1 MATTTNY
8 SFPTPDD
15 TDLVK
20 DGASAIRSFGTA
32 VDTQIKDLNPGTTA
46 GDIDYYTTSTA
57 KARIGIGT
65 AGQVL
70 TVNSG
75 ATAPE
80 WGAPPAAGADWSLLN
95 AGGTSLTGATTITV
109 SGISAKDKIM
119 ILIQNASSVNTA
131 ATFGVRLNTD
141 TGSNYTIHGI
151 ENEILSTYNNNN
163 FYNISST
170 STLIPI
176 GKMGTNNTQE
186 VSGFCLLTGCNA
198 AGVKVFNSAG
208 SGGKFGNN
216 QKQFIGGGFYNSA
229 TVISSISLFSDN
241 GNFDGGTV
249 FVYTSA

>member
-1 MATTTNY
+1 MTVGRIPNIEGGIQPTLLTTT
-8 SFPTPDD
+8 
-15 TDLVK
+15 
-20 DGASAIRSFGTA
+20 
-32 VDTQIKDLNPGTTA
+32 
-46 GDIDYYTTSTA
+46 GDIMYASSA
-57 KARIGIGT
+57 SNPARLGIGT
-65 AGQVL
+65 ASQLL

-80 WGAPPAAGADWSLLN
+80 WATISTGSNWSLLN

-170 STLIPI
+170 STSIPI

-241 GNFDGGTV
+241 GNFDAGTV
-249 FVYTSA
+249 FVYASA

>member
-1 MATTTNY
+1 MTVGRIPNIEGGIQPTLLTTT
-8 SFPTPDD
+8 
-15 TDLVK
+15 
-20 DGASAIRSFGTA
+20 
-32 VDTQIKDLNPGTTA
+32 
-46 GDIDYYTTSTA
+46 GDIMYASSA
-57 KARIGIGT
+57 SNPARLGIGT
-65 AGQVL
+65 ASQVL

-80 WGAPPAAGADWSLLN
+80 WATISTGSNWSLLN

-170 STLIPI
+170 STSIPI

-241 GNFDGGTV
+241 GNFDAGTV
-249 FVYTSA
+249 YVYTSA

>member
-1 MATTTNY
+1 MTVGRIPNIEGGIQPTLLTTT
-8 SFPTPDD
+8 
-15 TDLVK
+15 
-20 DGASAIRSFGTA
+20 
-32 VDTQIKDLNPGTTA
+32 
-46 GDIDYYTTSTA
+46 GDIMYASSA
-57 KARIGIGT
+57 SNPARLGIGT
-65 AGQVL
+65 ASQVL

-80 WGAPPAAGADWSLLN
+80 WATISTGSNWSLLN

-170 STLIPI
+170 STSIPI

-241 GNFDGGTV
+241 GNFDAGTV
-249 FVYTSA
+249 FVYASAEGEK